1 MSSGADGS
9 LATVSPESESFICGT
24 DSPVRLAS
32 LTTADPRSTRQS
44 HGMGVSPAPGG
55 LATEMISPGTSSSE
69 DRFSH
74 RPSRKTRIRVGVAPM
89 PRSVRMFLMRENAVV
104 ASNMSKDAAENS
116 AYFQYS
122 SRSQSRVV
130 NTWNTQTGDMSCSL

>member
-1 MSSGADGS
+1 MSSGAAGS
-9 LATVSPESESFICGT
+9 PATVSPDSESFICGT

-32 LTTADPRSTRQS
+32 LTTAEPLSTRQS

-55 LATEMISPGTSSSE
+55 LATEMISPGTSSSLALT
-69 DRFSH
+69 SH
-74 RPSRKTRIRVGVAPM
+74 LPSRYTTIRVGVAPM
-89 PRSVRMFLMRENAVV
+89 PRRVRMFLMREKAVA
-104 ASNMSKDAAENS
+104 ASNMSKFAAENR